1 MKSILNTIFFII
13 LFVNISTVFSQEKTS
28 YRLVETYTNA
38 FFFNAIVF
46 EGEILFGSDQGV
58 VSINRQ
64 TINIENDNIIGPLQI
79 VEGKIEKAQYIKFDN
94 SFNYLLPDT
103 SKKSFSSFIELN
115 NRLYLI
121 NSGDLLVY
129 EKKFYSLKIYPS
141 IRSITQNYI
150 GTYGGIFYKDSVK
163 LDFPTFT
170 NGSIREYDS
179 ITIIN
184 WGGLSLIK
192 ANEQENYYSYNTS
205 KSGIEI
211 NDISY
216 GEAID
221 SYELKHPH
229 YYLSTAKG
237 LYLFNADSKKIKLV
251 RKTQNGPFHF
261 ISGEKNIYG
270 LKILYLHDR
279 KDIIE
284 FEVEKNLFNT
294 ITNRNEIIDVFSNE
308 QSKYYILTE
317 NRLEY
322 FDRNTYRN
330 NIRNTYRNN
339 IILENLSNVNNVSM
353 LKNFIILTS
362 DQGLDLYDLNT
373 KKLSKNILK
382 DELNYNAI
390 LSEDNSIK
398 LGGVNGMYEFSY
410 NDLIFFN
417 NKTKFEIP
425 KEKKDYF
432 LYFAFSILLLILVLI
447 IVLLSRKNRD
457 IKELLVKK
465 DGDLNKKITAFIK
478 LNIAHVSVSLLCEEF
493 KLSVNELY
501 NVLGNKKPGEIIRKE
516 RLKILK
522 NMRRQKVPEELISR
536 ATGFSISYLKKI

>member
-1 MKSILNTIFFII
+1 MKSISDKIIFLVYIFSV
-13 LFVNISTVFSQEKTS
+13 LHLFSQDKTS
-28 YRLVETYTNA
+28 YRLVDIYTNA

-46 EGEILFGSDQGV
+46 EGEMLFGSDKGV
-58 VSINRQ
+58 LSINKQ
-64 TINIENDNIIGPLQI
+64 TINIENSNIIGPLQI
-79 VEGKIEKAQYIKFDN
+79 VEGKIEKAQNIKFDN

-129 EKKFYSLKIYPS
+129 EKKIYSLKRYPS

-150 GTYGGIFYKDSVK
+150 GTYGGIFYKDSIK

-170 NGSIREYDS
+170 NGAIREYDS

-192 ANEQENYYSYNTS
+192 ANVQENYFSYNSS

-229 YYLSTAKG
+229 YYLSTTKG
-237 LYLFNADSKKIKLV
+237 LYLFNSDSRKIKLV
-251 RKTQNGPFHF
+251 RKIQNGPYHF

-308 QSKYYILTE
+308 QLEYYILTE

-322 FDRNTYRN
+322 FD
-330 NIRNTYRNN
+330 RNTYRNN

-390 LSEDNSIK
+390 LTEDNSIK
-398 LGGVNGMYEFSY
+398 LGSINGMYEFSY

-417 NKTKFEIP
+417 NKTELEIP
-425 KEKKDYF
+425 KKKKNYS
-432 LYFAFSILLLILVLI
+432 LYFAFSILLLILVLFI
-447 IVLLSRKNRD
+447 ALSLDKYRKVKVLL
-457 IKELLVKK
+457 LKK
-465 DGDLNKKITAFIK
+465 DEDLNKKIVTFIK
-478 LNIAHVSVSLLCEEF
+478 LNITDVSVTLLCEEF
-493 KLSVNELY
+493 NLSVNELY

-516 RLKILK
+516 RLKIVK
-522 NMRRQKVPEELISR
+522 KMRRQKASEEIISK
-536 ATGFSISYLKKI
+536 ASGFSISYLKKI

>member
-1 MKSILNTIFFII
+1 MKPILNKIFFFVYFFSILFC
-13 LFVNISTVFSQEKTS
+13 FSQEKIS
-28 YRLVETYTNA
+28 YRLVELQTNA
-38 FFFNAIVF
+38 FIFNAIVF
-46 EGEILFGSDQGV
+46 DGEILFGSDEGV
-58 VSINRQ
+58 LSINKN
-64 TINIENDNIIGPLQI
+64 TINIKNDNIFGPIEI
-79 VEGKIEKAQYIKFDN
+79 VDGRIEKARNVKYDN

-103 SKKSFSSFIELN
+103 CKKLFSSFIEFN
-115 NRLYLI
+115 NRLYI
-121 NSGDLLVY
+121 VNSGDVLVY
-129 EKKFYSLKIYPS
+129 EKKFYKLKSYPS
-141 IRSITQNYI
+141 IRSISQNYV
-150 GTYGGIFYKDSVK
+150 GTYGGIFYKDSIK

-170 NGSIREYDS
+170 NGPIREYDS

-192 ANEQENYYSYNTS
+192 ANEQENYYSYNSST
-205 KSGIEI
+205 SGIEI
-211 NDISY
+211 NNRSY

-221 SYELKHPH
+221 SYELKHPN
-229 YYLSTAKG
+229 YFISTSKG
-237 LYLFNADSKKIKLV
+237 LYLFNSDSREIKFV
-251 RKTQNGPFHF
+251 RKTQNGPYRF

-270 LKILYLHDR
+270 LKMLYLHDR
-279 KDIIE
+279 KNIIE
-284 FEVEKNLFNT
+284 FEIEKNLFNT

-308 QSKYYILTE
+308 QFKYYILTE
-317 NRLEY
+317 NSLEY
-322 FDRNTYRN
+322 FDRH
-330 NIRNTYRNN
+330 TYRNN

-432 LYFAFSILLLILVLI
+432 LYFAFSILPLILVLI
-447 IVLLSRKNRD
+447 IVLLISKNRD

-522 NMRRQKVPEELISR
+522 NMRRQKVSEEIISR

>member
-1 MKSILNTIFFII
+1 MKSISDKIIFLVYIFSV
-13 LFVNISTVFSQEKTS
+13 LHVFSQDKTS
-28 YRLVETYTNA
+28 YRLVDIYTNA

-46 EGEILFGSDQGV
+46 EGEILFGSDKGV
-58 VSINRQ
+58 LSINKQ
-64 TINIENDNIIGPLQI
+64 TINIKNSNIIGPLQI
-79 VEGKIEKAQYIKFDN
+79 VEDRIEKVQNIKFDN
-94 SFNYLLPDT
+94 SFNYLLPDI
-103 SKKSFSSFIELN
+103 SKKSFSSFVELN

-129 EKKFYSLKIYPS
+129 EKKIYSLKRYPS

-150 GTYGGIFYKDSVK
+150 GTYGGIFYKDSIK

-229 YYLSTAKG
+229 YYLSTTKG
-237 LYLFNADSKKIKLV
+237 LYLFNSDSKKIKLV

-308 QSKYYILTE
+308 QLEYYILTE

-322 FDRNTYRN
+322 FD
-330 NIRNTYRNN
+330 RNTYRNN

-373 KKLSKNILK
+373 KKITKNILK

-390 LSEDNSIK
+390 LTEDNSIK
-398 LGGVNGMYEFSY
+398 LGSINGMYEFSY

-417 NKTKFEIP
+417 NKTELEIP
-425 KEKKDYF
+425 KKKKNYS
-432 LYFAFSILLLILVLI
+432 LYFAFSILLLILVLFI
-447 IVLLSRKNRD
+447 ALSFDKYRKVKVLL
-457 IKELLVKK
+457 LKK
-465 DGDLNKKITAFIK
+465 DEDLNKKIVTFIK
-478 LNIAHVSVSLLCEEF
+478 LNITDVSVTLLCEEF
-493 KLSVNELY
+493 NLSVNELY

-516 RLKILK
+516 RLKIVK
-522 NMRRQKVPEELISR
+522 KMRRQKASEEIISK
-536 ATGFSISYLKKI
+536 ASGFSISYLKKI

>member
-1 MKSILNTIFFII
+1 MKSISDKIIFLVYIFSV
-13 LFVNISTVFSQEKTS
+13 LHVFSQDKTS
-28 YRLVETYTNA
+28 YRLVDIYTNA

-46 EGEILFGSDQGV
+46 EGEMLFGSDKGV
-58 VSINRQ
+58 LSINKQ
-64 TINIENDNIIGPLQI
+64 TINIENSNIIGPLQI
-79 VEGKIEKAQYIKFDN
+79 VEGKIEKAQNIKFDN

-129 EKKFYSLKIYPS
+129 EKKIYSLKRYPS

-150 GTYGGIFYKDSVK
+150 GTYGGIFYKDSIK

-170 NGSIREYDS
+170 NGAIREYDS

-192 ANEQENYYSYNTS
+192 ANVQENYFSYNSS

-229 YYLSTAKG
+229 YYLSTTKG
-237 LYLFNADSKKIKLV
+237 LYLFNSDSRKIKLV
-251 RKTQNGPFHF
+251 RKIQNGPYHF

-308 QSKYYILTE
+308 QLEYYILTE

-322 FDRNTYRN
+322 FD
-330 NIRNTYRNN
+330 RNTYRNN

-373 KKLSKNILK
+373 KKITKNILK

-390 LSEDNSIK
+390 LTEDNSIK
-398 LGGVNGMYEFSY
+398 LGSINGMYEFSY

-417 NKTKFEIP
+417 NKTELEIP
-425 KEKKDYF
+425 KKKKNYS
-432 LYFAFSILLLILVLI
+432 LYFAFSILLLILVLFI
-447 IVLLSRKNRD
+447 ALSLDKYRKVKVLLLKRD
-457 IKELLVKK
+457 E
-465 DGDLNKKITAFIK
+465 DLNTKIVTFIK
-478 LNIAHVSVSLLCEEF
+478 LNITDVSVSLLCEEF
-493 KLSVNELY
+493 NLSVNELY

-516 RLKILK
+516 RLKIVK
-522 NMRRQKVPEELISR
+522 KMRRQKASEEIISK
-536 ATGFSISYLKKI
+536 ASGFSISYLKKI

>member
-1 MKSILNTIFFII
+1 M
-13 LFVNISTVFSQEKTS
+13 
-28 YRLVETYTNA
+28 
-38 FFFNAIVF
+38 
-46 EGEILFGSDQGV
+46 
-58 VSINRQ
+58 
-64 TINIENDNIIGPLQI
+64 
-79 VEGKIEKAQYIKFDN
+79 
-94 SFNYLLPDT
+94 
-103 SKKSFSSFIELN
+103 
-115 NRLYLI
+115 
-121 NSGDLLVY
+121 
-129 EKKFYSLKIYPS
+129 
-141 IRSITQNYI
+141 
-150 GTYGGIFYKDSVK
+150 
-163 LDFPTFT
+163 
-170 NGSIREYDS
+170 
-179 ITIIN
+179 
-184 WGGLSLIK
+184 SLIK
-192 ANEQENYYSYNTS
+192 ADEQENYYSYNTS

-229 YYLSTAKG
+229 YYLSTTKG

-270 LKILYLHDR
+270 LKILYLYDR

-308 QSKYYILTE
+308 QFKYYILTE

-330 NIRNTYRNN
+330 NI
-339 IILENLSNVNNVSM
+339 ILENLSNVNNVSM
-353 LKNFIILTS
+353 MKNFIILTS

-398 LGGVNGMYEFSY
+398 LGGVNGIYEFSY

-432 LYFAFSILLLILVLI
+432 FYFAFSILLLILVLI
-447 IVLLSRKNRD
+447 IVLLIRKNRD

>member
-1 MKSILNTIFFII
+1 MKSISDKIIFLVYIFSV
-13 LFVNISTVFSQEKTS
+13 LHLFSQDKTS
-28 YRLVETYTNA
+28 YRLVDIYTNA

-46 EGEILFGSDQGV
+46 EGEMLFGSDKGV
-58 VSINRQ
+58 LSINKQ
-64 TINIENDNIIGPLQI
+64 TINIENSNIIGPLQI
-79 VEGKIEKAQYIKFDN
+79 VEGKIEKAQNIKFDN

-129 EKKFYSLKIYPS
+129 EKKNYSLKRYPS

-150 GTYGGIFYKDSVK
+150 GTYGGIFYKDSIK

-170 NGSIREYDS
+170 NGAIREYDS

-192 ANEQENYYSYNTS
+192 ANVQENYFSYNSS

-229 YYLSTAKG
+229 YYLSTTKG
-237 LYLFNADSKKIKLV
+237 LYLFNSDSRKIKLV
-251 RKTQNGPFHF
+251 RKIQNGPYHF

-308 QSKYYILTE
+308 QLEYYILTE

-322 FDRNTYRN
+322 FD
-330 NIRNTYRNN
+330 RNTYRNN

-373 KKLSKNILK
+373 KKITKNILK

-390 LSEDNSIK
+390 LTEDNSIK
-398 LGGVNGMYEFSY
+398 LGSINGMYEFSY

-417 NKTKFEIP
+417 NKTELEIP
-425 KEKKDYF
+425 KKKKNYS
-432 LYFAFSILLLILVLI
+432 LYFAFSILLLILVLFI
-447 IVLLSRKNRD
+447 ALSLDKYRKVKVLLLKRD
-457 IKELLVKK
+457 E
-465 DGDLNKKITAFIK
+465 DLNTKIVTFIK
-478 LNIAHVSVSLLCEEF
+478 LNITDVSVSLLCEEF
-493 KLSVNELY
+493 NLSVNELY

-516 RLKILK
+516 RLKIVK
-522 NMRRQKVPEELISR
+522 KMRRQKASEEIISK
-536 ATGFSISYLKKI
+536 ASGFSISYLKKI

>member
-1 MKSILNTIFFII
+1 MKPILNKIFFFVYFYSILF
-13 LFVNISTVFSQEKTS
+13 SFSQEKIS
-28 YRLVETYTNA
+28 YRLVELHTNA
-38 FFFNAIVF
+38 FIFNAIVF
-46 EGEILFGSDQGV
+46 DGEILFGSDEGV
-58 VSINRQ
+58 LSINKN
-64 TINIENDNIIGPLQI
+64 TINIKNDNIFGPIEI
-79 VEGKIEKAQYIKFDN
+79 VDGRIEKARNVKYDN

-103 SKKSFSSFIELN
+103 CKKLFSSFIEFN
-115 NRLYLI
+115 NRLYI
-121 NSGDLLVY
+121 VNSGDVLVY
-129 EKKFYSLKIYPS
+129 EKKFYKLKSYPS
-141 IRSITQNYI
+141 IRSISQNYV
-150 GTYGGIFYKDSVK
+150 GTYGGIFYKDSIK

-170 NGSIREYDS
+170 NGPIREYDS

-192 ANEQENYYSYNTS
+192 ANAQENYFSYNSS

-229 YYLSTAKG
+229 YYLSTTKG
-237 LYLFNADSKKIKLV
+237 LYLFNSDSRKIKLV
-251 RKTQNGPFHF
+251 RKIQNGPYHF

-330 NIRNTYRNN
+330 NI
-339 IILENLSNVNNVSM
+339 ILENLSNVNNVSM

-373 KKLSKNILK
+373 KKITKNILK

-390 LSEDNSIK
+390 LTEDNSIK
-398 LGGVNGMYEFSY
+398 LGSINGMYEFSY

-417 NKTKFEIP
+417 NKTELEIP
-425 KEKKDYF
+425 KKKKNYS
-432 LYFAFSILLLILVLI
+432 LYFAFSILLLILVLFI
-447 IVLLSRKNRD
+447 ALSFDKYRKVKVLL
-457 IKELLVKK
+457 LKK
-465 DGDLNKKITAFIK
+465 DEDLNKKIVTFIK
-478 LNIAHVSVSLLCEEF
+478 LNITDVSVTLLCEEF
-493 KLSVNELY
+493 NLSVNELY

-516 RLKILK
+516 RLKVVRK
-522 NMRRQKVPEELISR
+522 MRRQKVSEEIISK